1 MLFFQWWGIFPLSS
15 QLRLSRSSTAAMAL
29 ASQTMPLKEHDPELY
44 ALIAAEKERQ
54 RSGLELIA
62 SVRQKQPPCSRARAG
77 PLHLAAALAPH

>member
-15 QLRLSRSSTAAMAL
+15 QLRLSRSSTAALAL